1 MEPQDGKLK
10 ARLEK
15 LPKQIS
21 DLSER
26 MAAFWQDMEAENIS
40 FLQVQ
45 SKHSM
50 WCQGPK
56 VQQRALICS
65 KHVW

>member
-1 MEPQDGKLK
+1 MERQDQKLK
-10 ARLEK
+10 SRIEK
-15 LPKQIS
+15 FPKQIS

-50 WCQGPK
+50 WGQK
-56 VQQRALICS
+56 SNREL
-65 KHVW
+65 